1 MYAICNR
8 ATAICTLS
16 EEPLMVNK
24 YMYIAIYRAS
34 VLGLSVT
41 TCNLYFI
48 SIISEVEE
56 ILQDLKADIG
66 KPLPEPFEDIP
77 RPE

>member
-1 MYAICNR
+1 MTVLFDLKNLSLSTNICIYMYAICNR

-16 EEPLMVNK
+16 EEPLIVNK

-41 TCNLYFI
+41 TCNL
-48 SIISEVEE
+48 
-56 ILQDLKADIG
+56 
-66 KPLPEPFEDIP
+66 
-77 RPE
+77 